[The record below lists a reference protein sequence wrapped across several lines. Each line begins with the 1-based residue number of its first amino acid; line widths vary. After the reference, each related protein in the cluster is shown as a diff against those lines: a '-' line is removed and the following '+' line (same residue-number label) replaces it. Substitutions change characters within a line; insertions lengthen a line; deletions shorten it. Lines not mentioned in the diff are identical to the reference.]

1 MKTKLVKPE
10 KLDEI
15 LDNSLILKSRQK
27 YMQLA
32 LRGVSRSI
40 DSKMIAAIM
49 RGICAARKRE
59 DITEGLYRYDLCNNL
74 RSVFSYLFCTQCFL
88 NANNYLNILKYIKH
102 RNDGK
107 AKKTKENQ

>member
-32 LRGVSRSI
+32 LRGVSCGT
-40 DSKMIAAIM
+40 DSKMAAAIM
-49 RGICAARKRE
+49 QGMCAARKRE

-74 RSVFSYLFCTQCFL
+74 RFCTQCFL
-88 NANNYLNILKYIKH
+88 NANNYLNILKYLKH

-107 AKKTKENQ
+107 TKETKENQ

>member
-27 YMQLA
+27 YVQLA
-32 LRGVSRSI
+32 IRGMPCSI
-40 DSKMIAAIM
+40 DSQMITGIM
-49 RGICAARKRE
+49 QGMCAARKRQ

-74 RSVFSYLFCTQCFL
+74 RFCTQCFL
-88 NANNYLNILKYIKH
+88 NANNYLNILKYLKQ
-102 RNDGK
+102 RNNEK
-107 AKKTKENQ
+107 AKETKKNQ

>member
-27 YMQLA
+27 YIELA
-32 LRGVSRSI
+32 ECGIPYSLGPEMRL
-40 DSKMIAAIM
+40 AIM
-49 RGICAARKRE
+49 RGMCAARKRE
-59 DITEGLYRYDLCNNL
+59 DITKGLYRYDLCTNIQ
-74 RSVFSYLFCTQCFL
+74 FCTRCFL

-102 RNDGK
+102 RNDK
-107 AKKTKENQ
+107 S